1 MISICIPTFNNFNG
15 LKRAVESSLNQTY
28 TNFEIIITDDSLES
42 IDHTRAI
49 NDLISLDSRIS
60 YLKNKI
66 PLGAPL
72 NWNKAMEIAMG
83 DIIILLHHDDWF
95 LDQHSLTKL
104 VQNFNSNFLCAN
116 SIDFDLIKNS
126 VVQIN
131 DNKNKHFPKL
141 KLTPS
146 YIFRR
151 NFIGAP
157 SAVMFKV
164 DEIVFDENLKWYV
177 DSDFY
182 YRKLSRYRQFSYA
195 NFSSVF
201 IGRSAG
207 QITNSCSSNLDLIVH
222 ELTYLR
228 EKYEKNFITF
238 LIISVELGRK
248 RIEFEDQMLNT
259 KNALTKSDL
268 IAFKLIKIC
277 RRHGRLIRYIISI
290 MLILFISINYII
302 IQSKKND
309 NR

>member
-28 TNFEIIITDDSLES
+28 TNFELIITDDSLES
-42 IDHTRAI
+42 SDHTRAI

-72 NWNKAMEIAMG
+72 NWNKAMEFAKG
-83 DIIILLHHDDWF
+83 DIVILLHHDDWF
-95 LDQHSLTKL
+95 VDKYSLERLIK
-104 VQNFNSNFLCAN
+104 NFKGGILCAN

-131 DNKNKHFPKL
+131 DNKNRHFPKL

-164 DEIVFDENLKWYV
+164 DEIVFDEKLKWYV

-201 IGRSAG
+201 IGRSTG

-248 RIEFEDQMLNT
+248 RIEFEDQMLNS

-277 RRHGRLIRYIISI
+277 KGHGRLIRYIITI
-290 MLILFISINYII
+290 VLILFISINYII
-302 IQSKKND
+302 TQSKKND